1 MVAGESALSTDS
13 ARRASEPGPMDAKAW
28 IGLIV
33 ILLAAFMELLDV
45 SVVSVAIPAIQ
56 KDIDATY
63 AQIQWTLAGYQLAFA
78 AGMITGGR
86 LGDIFGR
93 KRMFMTGV
101 VAFTA
106 ASLLCGLANSPDMLI
121 ASRVIQGLAASV
133 MFPQVLA
140 IMHVSFPEDKR
151 AAVFGAFGAM
161 AGLSGIAGP
170 LLGGVLVDANLF
182 GWDWRTIFLIN
193 LPVGVIAVA
202 LAPSLVKES
211 RATERVRLDL
221 LGVLLV
227 TAAVVLLVYP
237 VIQGRDAGW
246 PAWTWISMV
255 ASIPVFVAFVLWQ
268 QFRKRR
274 TGSPLIELR
283 LFRQRAFSAG
293 LFVSLLFW
301 TAIASVFLVLT
312 IFLQAGW
319 NYTPLHTGLTFLP
332 LAGASFVGS
341 GLAVRLAP
349 KIGRMVVQLGCLIC
363 IAGIAWLM
371 VTVHD
376 KTADLTTGRLAPSF
390 VVFGIGLGLLIATL
404 NDLILTGVRNDDTG
418 SATGVLN
425 TAGQVAGAVGVAV
438 IGLIF
443 FGQLANRSD
452 EAVAAGVPKL
462 RQELQTAG
470 VPAQAIDGVV
480 SGFKVCYH
488 DVAHAKDPTQTP
500 PSCGKM
506 AAGLDPQAMGAVQA
520 SVEKVRPIVQRRD
533 FSDSLVPSLYYQ
545 MAVFAGTFLLV
556 FFLPRRTSGEM
567 HGH

>member
-1 MVAGESALSTDS
+1 MTAGEPALSTDS
-13 ARRASEPGPMDAKAW
+13 AQTVSRPSPMDAKAW

-56 KDIDATY
+56 RDVDATY

-93 KRMFMTGV
+93 KRMFITGV
-101 VAFTA
+101 FAFVV
-106 ASLLCGLANSPDMLI
+106 ASLLCGLAPSAGLLVLF
-121 ASRVIQGLAASV
+121 RVIQGLAAAA

-140 IMHVSFPEDKR
+140 IMHVSFPEEKR

-161 AGLSGIAGP
+161 ASLAGIAGP
-170 LLGGVLVDANLF
+170 LLGGVLVDANIF
-182 GWDWRTIFLIN
+182 GWGWRTIFLIN
-193 LPVGVIAVA
+193 LPVGVIALA

-211 RATERVRLDL
+211 RSSERVKLDL
-221 LGVLLV
+221 SGALLV

-255 ASIPVFVAFVLWQ
+255 ASLPVFALFAWWQ
-268 QFRKRR
+268 HARKRGGG
-274 TGSPLIELR
+274 TPLVELR
-283 LFRQRAFSAG
+283 LFLQRSFSVG
-293 LFVSLLFW
+293 LVVSLLFW

-319 NYTPLHTGLTFLP
+319 NYTPLHAGLTFLP
-332 LAGASFVGS
+332 LAGASVIGS
-341 GLAVRLAP
+341 GIAVPLAP
-349 KIGRMVVQLGCLIC
+349 KIGRVVVQIGCLIC
-363 IAGIAWLM
+363 IAGIVWLM
-371 VTVHD
+371 VTVHGQ
-376 KTADLTTGRLAPSF
+376 TTSLTTWKLTPSF
-390 VVFGIGLGLLIATL
+390 VVFGIGLGMLIATL
-404 NDLILTGVRNDDTG
+404 NDLILTGVRGDDAG

-452 EAVAAGVPKL
+452 EATAAGVPKL
-462 RQELQTAG
+462 RHELQVAG
-470 VPAQAIDGVV
+470 LPAPAIDGVV
-480 SGFKVCYH
+480 TGFRTCYH
-488 DVAHAKDPTQTP
+488 DIAHAKDPTQTP
-500 PSCGKM
+500 ASCRQMSG
-506 AAGLDPQAMGAVQA
+506 GTDPQAARIVTGAVN
-520 SVEKVRPIVQRRD
+520 KVRPEVQRRD
-533 FSDSLVPSLYYQ
+533 FIDSLVPSMYYQ
-545 MAVFAGTFLLV
+545 IAVFAGTFLLV